1 MRSNISKFKEFSSWM
16 GAVGTSMK
24 LRQLRYRHMVQIVCK
39 ILIDCR
45 DRLIVRQV
53 EVATPWRAFCATVS
67 RERRVGFKRSGRK
80 NMENMTNMKQEKSFF
95 TDKACLPIRDR
106 LHLFILKRQTG
117 GFPDS
122 KLTKFRQIFDELG
135 CPFADFLDSMPL
147 LTAI

>member
-1 MRSNISKFKEFSSWM
+1 M
-16 GAVGTSMK
+16 
-24 LRQLRYRHMVQIVCK
+24 
-39 ILIDCR
+39 
-45 DRLIVRQV
+45 
-53 EVATPWRAFCATVS
+53 ATPWRAFCATVS

-80 NMENMTNMKQEKSFF
+80 NMENMRNMKQETSFF
-95 TDKACLPIRDR
+95 TDEACLPIRDR

-135 CPFADFLDSMPL
+135 CPFADFLGSMPL